1 MKTIKKLFSAKKLSV
16 DKVLINLLYVFVV
29 LLPLTY
35 YGAIEVGFTIKLSEI
50 VMILAF
56 AIWIGSKI
64 ARQDFTWKRTPL
76 DIPLLGFWIIAGLS
90 LTNAIN
96 LERGIAWWLWLSSYI
111 FAAYYLIVNVIRDEK
126 QVRGLLKTYI
136 LVAVLISIFALVQYF
151 SNWLGV
157 ESIIRS
163 TFSKSSSI
171 GYPRPHATLLE
182 PLYFGF
188 YLLVPAIFTAV
199 SFLSRKQLFFRLRTE
214 CTLLW
219 FFATILVTT
228 LSRGAVIAFGGAL
241 TILILGYLGLRFFNP
256 RSFLKVF
263 APLWSRFA
271 LFLVTM
277 VLAFPTFLA
286 LNSAGLYLEQI
297 FGTPRSPKRISL
309 EDRTSSGTPRY
320 IAWVKAWN
328 VFKGNPVLGVGF
340 GNYGPHQI
348 GISEGISGPGNG
360 FAIVNNEPLEV
371 AAETGIFGLLSY
383 LGFNAVFTWRMI
395 LGIRDSIRKRIYT
408 WTPIFAGFLIA
419 FLAMS
424 AQFLTFSTIQIGS
437 FWFVLGLGVALRQI
451 FLSEKYRIND

>member
-1 MKTIKKLFSAKKLSV
+1 
-16 DKVLINLLYVFVV
+16 LYVFVV

-50 VMILAF
+50 VMISAF
-56 AIWIGSKI
+56 VIWIGSKI
-64 ARQDFTWKRTPL
+64 ARRDFTWRRTPL
-76 DIPLLGFWIIAGLS
+76 DVPLLGFWVVAGLS

-111 FAAYYLIVNVIRDEK
+111 FAAYYLIVNVVRDEK
-126 QVRGLLKTYI
+126 QVRGLLKTYV
-136 LVAVLISIFALVQYF
+136 LVAVLVSAFALIQYF
-151 SNWLGV
+151 ANWLGV
-157 ESIIRS
+157 ESIIRPI
-163 TFSKSSSI
+163 FSKSSSI

-199 SFLSRKQLFFRLRTE
+199 SFLSRKQLFFKLRTE
-214 CTLLW
+214 GALLW
-219 FFATILVTT
+219 LSATILVAT

-241 TILILGYLGLRFFNP
+241 TILILGYLGLRFLNP
-256 RSFLKVF
+256 QSFLKVF
-263 APLWSRFA
+263 APLWKRFA
-271 LFLVTM
+271 LFLVIIF
-277 VLAFPTFLA
+277 LAFPTFLA
-286 LNSAGLYLEQI
+286 LNGIGLYLEQT

-328 VFKGNPVLGVGF
+328 ILKDNPFLGVGF
-340 GNYGPHQI
+340 GNYGPQQI

-383 LGFNAVFTWRMI
+383 LGFNAVFAWRMI
-395 LGIRDSIRKRIYT
+395 LGIRDSIRRKLYT
-408 WTPIFAGFLIA
+408 RAPVFAGFLIA

-437 FWFVLGLGVALRQI
+437 FWFVLGLGTAFSNR
-451 FLSEKYRIND
+451 RIRPS